1 MVVPPIK
8 IVQKHQEIASEH
20 PNDNCDG
27 NQALFIDTKSRFDNH
42 FDLMRE
48 RETSFFN
55 ENAKPEE
62 GTMYH
67 NQSKLYNVMY
77 GLHSI
82 SKKMLHEK

>member
-48 RETSFFN
+48 RETSFF
-55 ENAKPEE
+55 KPLSQTIPETCTFLDQKGADFRE
-62 GTMYH
+62 L
-67 NQSKLYNVMY
+67 S
-77 GLHSI
+77 
-82 SKKMLHEK
+82 